1 MWLRLRK
8 QGFCKNSHRSNK
20 IWSMS
25 SKVQRNLL
33 LLSGETYIWSY
44 KVKHRGVEL
53 IWENSKTC
61 LSVYKK
67 DNKVS
72 RMASVG
78 QNINKNKT
86 QQKPTE
92 QSLFVLSLIGFSFS
106 FQSMNDL
113 AVGIVWKDWHSYVTK
128 GCDLLESFHSF
139 RSSETGA
146 LSKGNGR
153 EMGLWRF
160 NDEENNKEN
169 MF

>member
-1 MWLRLRK
+1 
-8 QGFCKNSHRSNK
+8 
-20 IWSMS
+20 MS
-25 SKVQRNLL
+25 SKVQRNLFL
-33 LLSGETYIWSY
+33 LFSETYMWSY
-44 KVKHRGVEL
+44 RVDHCRVVL

-67 DNKVS
+67 DNKFS
-72 RMASVG
+72 RMASAG
-78 QNINKNKT
+78 QDVNKNKT

-92 QSLFVLSLIGFSFS
+92 QSIALFILSLIGFSFS

-128 GCDLLESFHSF
+128 GCDLFESFHSF
-139 RSSETGA
+139 HSFHSIHSSETGA

-153 EMGLWRF
+153 EMGLLRF
-160 NDEENNKEN
+160 NGEENNKEN